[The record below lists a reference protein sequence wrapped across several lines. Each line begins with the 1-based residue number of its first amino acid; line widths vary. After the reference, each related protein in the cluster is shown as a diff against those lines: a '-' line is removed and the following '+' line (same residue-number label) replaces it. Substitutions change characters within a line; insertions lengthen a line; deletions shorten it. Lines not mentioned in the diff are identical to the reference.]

1 MIPPP
6 PHSRRGLGLPA
17 RGGLTLL
24 AAVAGLGL
32 AGVTG
37 TAKGPYIVARPLVVD
52 PNTAPRGVLG
62 ALPKMG
68 PAMVGR
74 IVAARDEAPFRSLDD
89 LDARVRGIGPAT
101 IAALR
106 PHLRIEP
113 TETRVAR
120 NGP

>member
-1 MIPPP
+1 MTPPP
-6 PHSRRGLGLPA
+6 PDSRRGLGLAA

-37 TAKGPYIVARPLVVD
+37 TAKGPYIVVRPLVVD

-68 PAMVGR
+68 SAMVGR

-89 LDARVRGIGPAT
+89 LDRRVRGIGPAT

-106 PHLRIEP
+106 PHLWIEP

>member
-1 MIPPP
+1 MTPPP

-17 RGGLTLL
+17 RGGLTFL

-32 AGVTG
+32 VGVSG
-37 TAKGPYIVARPLVVD
+37 TAKGPYVLARPLVVD

-68 PAMVGR
+68 PAIVGR

-89 LDARVRGIGPAT
+89 LDARVRWIGPAT

-106 PHLRIEP
+106 PHLGIAP
-113 TETRVAR
+113 TEARVAR